1 MMNQTN
7 INNAVIE
14 EPYEEIVEN
23 SNFTNKNERFIW
35 TKYRDKTKQEILISR
50 TFSFK
55 ELEQLYRE
63 QQQALKDMK
72 ILVKVKRI
80 EHPLVG
86 DIEKKFLVKMPV
98 ILDKGDWI
106 DLSAAETIKL
116 TAPQSGTIKY
126 KNADGKKQGYYNV
139 AFNGITY
146 IPVLNTKDI
155 LVNQFID
162 FQEFIKE
169 PDAHIANL
177 AAIFFIRKGCKYG
190 DRDPIEEAKFLGE
203 HLSITDYKD
212 VFNFFLKAWRQYTNN
227 TQASLMSNLRKTLKK
242 TKDKTIRIKILRTM
256 INLKQIHLLASLI

>member
-1 MMNQTN
+1 MNWN
-7 INNAVIE
+7 DLNLNM
-14 EPYEEIVEN
+14 
-23 SNFTNKNERFIW
+23 FTRLA
-35 TKYRDKTKQEILISR
+35 LIKDG
-50 TFSFK
+50 TMLDLITAITGEDAGNLPLN
-55 ELEQLYRE
+55 ELEGWNNKL
-63 QQQALKDMK
+63 A
-72 ILVKVKRI
+72 
-80 EHPLVG
+80 
-86 DIEKKFLVKMPV
+86 F
-98 ILDKGDWI
+98 LDK
-106 DLSAAETIKL
+106 
-116 TAPQSGTIKY
+116 PY
-126 KNADGKKQGYYNV
+126 KPSNPKKEYIL
-139 AFNGITY
+139 NGITY

-169 PDAHIANL
+169 PDTHIVNL

-256 INLKQIHLLASLI
+256 INLKQIHLLESLI

>member
-1 MMNQTN
+1 MNWNDLNLNTFTRLALIKDGTMLDLITAITGEDAGNLPLNELEGWTN
-7 INNAVIE
+7 KLAFLD
-14 EPYEEIVEN
+14 EPYKP
-23 SNFTNKNERFIW
+23 SNPKKE
-35 TKYRDKTKQEILISR
+35 YIL
-50 TFSFK
+50 
-55 ELEQLYRE
+55 
-63 QQQALKDMK
+63 
-72 ILVKVKRI
+72 
-80 EHPLVG
+80 
-86 DIEKKFLVKMPV
+86 
-98 ILDKGDWI
+98 
-106 DLSAAETIKL
+106 
-116 TAPQSGTIKY
+116 
-126 KNADGKKQGYYNV
+126 
-139 AFNGITY
+139 NGITY

-242 TKDKTIRIKILRTM
+242 TKDKTMRIKILRTM
-256 INLKQIHLLASLI
+256 INLKQIHLLESLI

>member
-1 MMNQTN
+1 MNWN
-7 INNAVIE
+7 DLNLNM
-14 EPYEEIVEN
+14 
-23 SNFTNKNERFIW
+23 FTRLALVKDG
-35 TKYRDKTKQEILISR
+35 TMLDLI
-50 TFSFK
+50 TAITGEDAGNLPLN
-55 ELEQLYRE
+55 ELESWNNKL
-63 QQQALKDMK
+63 A
-72 ILVKVKRI
+72 
-80 EHPLVG
+80 
-86 DIEKKFLVKMPV
+86 F
-98 ILDKGDWI
+98 LDK
-106 DLSAAETIKL
+106 
-116 TAPQSGTIKY
+116 PY
-126 KNADGKKQGYYNV
+126 KPSNPKKEYIL
-139 AFNGITY
+139 NGITY

-169 PDAHIANL
+169 PDTNITNL

-256 INLKQIHLLASLI
+256 INLKQIHLLESLI

>member
-1 MMNQTN
+1 MNWN
-7 INNAVIE
+7 DLNLNM
-14 EPYEEIVEN
+14 
-23 SNFTNKNERFIW
+23 FTRLALVKDG
-35 TKYRDKTKQEILISR
+35 TMLDLI
-50 TFSFK
+50 TAITGEDAGNLPLN
-55 ELEQLYRE
+55 ELEGWNNKL
-63 QQQALKDMK
+63 A
-72 ILVKVKRI
+72 
-80 EHPLVG
+80 
-86 DIEKKFLVKMPV
+86 F
-98 ILDKGDWI
+98 LDK
-106 DLSAAETIKL
+106 
-116 TAPQSGTIKY
+116 PY
-126 KNADGKKQGYYNV
+126 KPSNPKKEYIL
-139 AFNGITY
+139 NGITY

-169 PDAHIANL
+169 PDTHITNL

-256 INLKQIHLLASLI
+256 INLKQIHLLESLI

>member
-1 MMNQTN
+1 MNWNDLNLNT
-7 INNAVIE
+7 
-14 EPYEEIVEN
+14 
-23 SNFTNKNERFIW
+23 FTRLA
-35 TKYRDKTKQEILISR
+35 LIKDG
-50 TFSFK
+50 TMLDLITAITGEDAGNLPLN
-55 ELEQLYRE
+55 ELEGWNNKL
-63 QQQALKDMK
+63 A
-72 ILVKVKRI
+72 
-80 EHPLVG
+80 
-86 DIEKKFLVKMPV
+86 F
-98 ILDKGDWI
+98 LDK
-106 DLSAAETIKL
+106 
-116 TAPQSGTIKY
+116 PY
-126 KNADGKKQGYYNV
+126 KPSNPKKEYIL
-139 AFNGITY
+139 NGITY

-169 PDAHIANL
+169 PDTHITNL

-256 INLKQIHLLASLI
+256 INLKQIHLLESLI

>member
-1 MMNQTN
+1 MNWN
-7 INNAVIE
+7 DLNLNM
-14 EPYEEIVEN
+14 
-23 SNFTNKNERFIW
+23 FTRLALVKDG
-35 TKYRDKTKQEILISR
+35 KMLDLI
-50 TFSFK
+50 TAITGEDAGNLPLN
-55 ELEQLYRE
+55 ELESWNNKLT
-63 QQQALKDMK
+63 
-72 ILVKVKRI
+72 
-80 EHPLVG
+80 
-86 DIEKKFLVKMPV
+86 F
-98 ILDKGDWI
+98 LDK
-106 DLSAAETIKL
+106 
-116 TAPQSGTIKY
+116 PY
-126 KNADGKKQGYYNV
+126 KPSNPKKEYIL
-139 AFNGITY
+139 NGITY

-169 PDAHIANL
+169 PDTHITNL

-256 INLKQIHLLASLI
+256 INLKQIHLLESLI

>member
-1 MMNQTN
+1 MNWN
-7 INNAVIE
+7 DLNLNM
-14 EPYEEIVEN
+14 
-23 SNFTNKNERFIW
+23 FTRLALVKNG
-35 TKYRDKTKQEILISR
+35 TMLDLI
-50 TFSFK
+50 TAITGEDAGNLPLN
-55 ELEQLYRE
+55 ELESWNNKLT
-63 QQQALKDMK
+63 
-72 ILVKVKRI
+72 
-80 EHPLVG
+80 
-86 DIEKKFLVKMPV
+86 F
-98 ILDKGDWI
+98 LDK
-106 DLSAAETIKL
+106 
-116 TAPQSGTIKY
+116 PY
-126 KNADGKKQGYYNV
+126 KPSNPKKEYIL
-139 AFNGITY
+139 NGITY

-169 PDAHIANL
+169 PDTHITNL

-256 INLKQIHLLASLI
+256 INLKQIHLLESLI

>member
-1 MMNQTN
+1 MNWNDLNLNT
-7 INNAVIE
+7 
-14 EPYEEIVEN
+14 
-23 SNFTNKNERFIW
+23 FTRLA
-35 TKYRDKTKQEILISR
+35 LIKDG
-50 TFSFK
+50 TMLDLITAITGEDAGNLPLN
-55 ELEQLYRE
+55 ELESWNNKL
-63 QQQALKDMK
+63 A
-72 ILVKVKRI
+72 
-80 EHPLVG
+80 
-86 DIEKKFLVKMPV
+86 F
-98 ILDKGDWI
+98 LDK
-106 DLSAAETIKL
+106 
-116 TAPQSGTIKY
+116 PY
-126 KNADGKKQGYYNV
+126 KPSNPKKEYIL
-139 AFNGITY
+139 NGITY

-169 PDAHIANL
+169 PDTHITNL

-256 INLKQIHLLASLI
+256 INLKQIHLLESLI

>member
-1 MMNQTN
+1 MNWN
-7 INNAVIE
+7 DLNLNM
-14 EPYEEIVEN
+14 
-23 SNFTNKNERFIW
+23 FTRLALVKNG
-35 TKYRDKTKQEILISR
+35 TMLDLI
-50 TFSFK
+50 TAITGEDAGNLPLN
-55 ELEQLYRE
+55 ELEGWNNKLT
-63 QQQALKDMK
+63 
-72 ILVKVKRI
+72 
-80 EHPLVG
+80 
-86 DIEKKFLVKMPV
+86 F
-98 ILDKGDWI
+98 LDK
-106 DLSAAETIKL
+106 
-116 TAPQSGTIKY
+116 PY
-126 KNADGKKQGYYNV
+126 KPSNPKKEYIL
-139 AFNGITY
+139 NGITY

-256 INLKQIHLLASLI
+256 INLKQIHLLESLI

>member
-1 MMNQTN
+1 MNWNDLNLNMFTRLALIKDGTMLDLITAITGEDAGN
-7 INNAVIE
+7 LPLNE
-14 EPYEEIVEN
+14 LE
-23 SNFTNKNERFIW
+23 SWTNKLAF
-35 TKYRDKTKQEILISR
+35 
-50 TFSFK
+50 
-55 ELEQLYRE
+55 
-63 QQQALKDMK
+63 
-72 ILVKVKRI
+72 
-80 EHPLVG
+80 
-86 DIEKKFLVKMPV
+86 
-98 ILDKGDWI
+98 LDK
-106 DLSAAETIKL
+106 
-116 TAPQSGTIKY
+116 PY
-126 KNADGKKQGYYNV
+126 KPSNPKKEYIL
-139 AFNGITY
+139 NGITY

-169 PDAHIANL
+169 PDTHITNL

-256 INLKQIHLLASLI
+256 INLKQIHLLESLI

>member
-1 MMNQTN
+1 MNWNDLNLNT
-7 INNAVIE
+7 
-14 EPYEEIVEN
+14 
-23 SNFTNKNERFIW
+23 FTRLA
-35 TKYRDKTKQEILISR
+35 LIKDG
-50 TFSFK
+50 TMLDLITAITGEDAGNLPLN
-55 ELEQLYRE
+55 ELEGWNNKL
-63 QQQALKDMK
+63 A
-72 ILVKVKRI
+72 
-80 EHPLVG
+80 
-86 DIEKKFLVKMPV
+86 F
-98 ILDKGDWI
+98 LDK
-106 DLSAAETIKL
+106 
-116 TAPQSGTIKY
+116 PY
-126 KNADGKKQGYYNV
+126 KPSNPKKEYIL
-139 AFNGITY
+139 NGITY

-212 VFNFFLKAWRQYTNN
+212 VFNFFLKAWRQYINN

-256 INLKQIHLLASLI
+256 INLKQIHLLESLI

>member
-1 MMNQTN
+1 MNWNDLNLNTFTRLALIKDGTMLDLITAITGEDAGN
-7 INNAVIE
+7 LPLNE
-14 EPYEEIVEN
+14 LE
-23 SNFTNKNERFIW
+23 SWTNKLAF
-35 TKYRDKTKQEILISR
+35 
-50 TFSFK
+50 
-55 ELEQLYRE
+55 
-63 QQQALKDMK
+63 
-72 ILVKVKRI
+72 
-80 EHPLVG
+80 
-86 DIEKKFLVKMPV
+86 
-98 ILDKGDWI
+98 LDK
-106 DLSAAETIKL
+106 
-116 TAPQSGTIKY
+116 PY
-126 KNADGKKQGYYNV
+126 KPSNPKKEYIL
-139 AFNGITY
+139 NGITY

-256 INLKQIHLLASLI
+256 INLKQIHLLESLI

>member
-1 MMNQTN
+1 MNWN
-7 INNAVIE
+7 DLNLNM
-14 EPYEEIVEN
+14 
-23 SNFTNKNERFIW
+23 FTRLALVKDG
-35 TKYRDKTKQEILISR
+35 TMLDLI
-50 TFSFK
+50 TAITGEDAGNLPLN
-55 ELEQLYRE
+55 ELEGWNNKL
-63 QQQALKDMK
+63 A
-72 ILVKVKRI
+72 
-80 EHPLVG
+80 
-86 DIEKKFLVKMPV
+86 F
-98 ILDKGDWI
+98 LDK
-106 DLSAAETIKL
+106 
-116 TAPQSGTIKY
+116 PY
-126 KNADGKKQGYYNV
+126 KPSNPKKEYIL
-139 AFNGITY
+139 NGITY

-212 VFNFFLKAWRQYTNN
+212 VFNFFLKAWRQYINN

-256 INLKQIHLLASLI
+256 INLKQIHLLESLI

>member
-1 MMNQTN
+1 MNWNDLNLNMFTRLALVKN
-7 INNAVIE
+7 GTMLDLITAITGEDAGNLPLNELESWNNKLTFLD
-14 EPYEEIVEN
+14 EPYKP
-23 SNFTNKNERFIW
+23 SNPKKE
-35 TKYRDKTKQEILISR
+35 YIL
-50 TFSFK
+50 
-55 ELEQLYRE
+55 
-63 QQQALKDMK
+63 
-72 ILVKVKRI
+72 
-80 EHPLVG
+80 
-86 DIEKKFLVKMPV
+86 
-98 ILDKGDWI
+98 
-106 DLSAAETIKL
+106 
-116 TAPQSGTIKY
+116 
-126 KNADGKKQGYYNV
+126 
-139 AFNGITY
+139 NGITY

-169 PDAHIANL
+169 PDTHITNL

-256 INLKQIHLLASLI
+256 INLKQIHLLESLI